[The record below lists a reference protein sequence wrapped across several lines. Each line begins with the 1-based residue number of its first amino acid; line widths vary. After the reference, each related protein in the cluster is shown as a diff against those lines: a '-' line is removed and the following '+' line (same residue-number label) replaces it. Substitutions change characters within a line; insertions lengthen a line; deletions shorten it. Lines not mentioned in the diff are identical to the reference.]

1 MPFDGTVEW
10 VLQHAM
16 EARDLIES
24 QRELLRAYHV
34 RLAEFQPA
42 PQKAAPKVPLR
53 RVVVPESA
61 PWWKVWA

>member
-10 VLQHAM
+10 VLAHAT

-24 QRELLRAYHV
+24 QRALLRAYHV

-42 PQKAAPKVPLR
+42 PPKAPPLPR
-53 RVVVPESA
+53 RVGVPALQA